1 MAQQTIPEINVGGWT
16 FTEEAGGGGPA
27 LLYRGSEVRA
37 GHTLGP
43 AELAKMAKDLMKLAG
58 QLAAAGY

>member
-1 MAQQTIPEINVGGWT
+1 MAQQTTPDIKVGDWT
-16 FTEEAGGGGPA
+16 FAEEAGGGGPA
-27 LLYRGSEVRA
+27 LSYRGSEVRA